1 LTQDLLGAMA
11 SQEGV
16 DAHTFIYRGLA
27 SKSYCKAAKK
37 YFDNMIYK
45 IKSQMGIL

>member
-1 LTQDLLGAMA
+1 MA
-11 SQEGV
+11 AQEGV
-16 DAHTFIYRGLA
+16 NAQNFIYRGLT

-45 IKSQMGIL
+45 IKSQMGLL

>member
-1 LTQDLLGAMA
+1 MQDLLSALATEQGT
-11 SQEGV
+11 
-16 DAHTFIYRGLA
+16 DAHTFIYSGLA
-27 SKSYCKAAKK
+27 GKSYCKAAKK

>member
-1 LTQDLLGAMA
+1 MQDLLSAMA
-11 SQEGV
+11 AEQGME
-16 DAHTFIYRGLA
+16 AHTFIYRGLA